1 MKNDDS
7 YKYDVDETFFNK
19 LLNKINNKQKLLS
32 SGNIKV
38 KYTNESISSMWKR
51 TIIKAAFFDKL
62 EKFTNL
68 FVKTKEIKKNKY
80 EPLVV
85 GKEDS
90 SKIIEETTI
99 PDVVPIIPKA
109 ISKTV
114 KYNAE
119 STEETKE

>member
-1 MKNDDS
+1 
-7 YKYDVDETFFNK
+7 
-19 LLNKINNKQKLLS
+19 
-32 SGNIKV
+32 
-38 KYTNESISSMWKR
+38 MWKR

-68 FVKTKEIKKNKY
+68 FVKTKETKKNKY

-90 SKIIEETTI
+90 TKIIEETTI